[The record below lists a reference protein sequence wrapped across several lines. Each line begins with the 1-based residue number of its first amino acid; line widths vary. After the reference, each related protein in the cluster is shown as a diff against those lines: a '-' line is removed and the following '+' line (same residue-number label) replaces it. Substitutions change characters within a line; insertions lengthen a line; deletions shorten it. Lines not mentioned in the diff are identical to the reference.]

1 MPVLDIFMP
10 HMPRQYKKNS
20 KIQIGDLYERTVNK
34 TLAIVTDVQ
43 YDEETEQYL
52 IQFNKI
58 NNPYS
63 DPLIFF
69 HIDFLDYYD
78 PVG

>member
-1 MPVLDIFMP
+1 MNNRD
-10 HMPRQYKKNS
+10 
-20 KIQIGDLYERTVNK
+20 IQIGDLYERTVNK

-43 YDEETEQYL
+43 YDEETKIYL
-52 IQFNKI
+52 IHFNKI
-58 NNPYS
+58 NNPYNH
-63 DPLIFF
+63 PLIFS

>member
-1 MPVLDIFMP
+1 MD
-10 HMPRQYKKNS
+10 
-20 KIQIGDLYERTVNK
+20 IQIGDLYERTVNK

-43 YDEETEQYL
+43 YDEETERYL

-63 DPLIFF
+63 DPLIFS

>member
-1 MPVLDIFMP
+1 MD
-10 HMPRQYKKNS
+10 
-20 KIQIGDLYERTVNK
+20 IQIGDLYERTHNK

-63 DPLIFF
+63 DPLIFSQ
-69 HIDFLDYYD
+69 IDFLDYYD
-78 PVG
+78 PVS

>member
-1 MPVLDIFMP
+1 MD
-10 HMPRQYKKNS
+10 
-20 KIQIGDLYERTVNK
+20 IQIGDLYERTVNK

-63 DPLIFF
+63 DPLIFSQT
-69 HIDFLDYYD
+69 DFLDYYD
-78 PVG
+78 PVS

>member
-1 MPVLDIFMP
+1 MDI
-10 HMPRQYKKNS
+10 QV
-20 KIQIGDLYERTVNK
+20 GDLYERTVNK

-63 DPLIFF
+63 DPLIFSQT
-69 HIDFLDYYD
+69 DFLDYYD
-78 PVG
+78 PVS